1 MTITHVETGYLETP
15 YLENP
20 YLGADVNG
28 YMGQQAKF
36 TIAATKPMGMQCNI
50 VIQNFPRSLGQQ
62 ASLHVADHLVATGQQ
77 AHLVIGAS
85 KALGEQ
91 AKLHIN
97 NHLVATGQQANI
109 QIANAPVYGE
119 QANLVLSHPRS
130 VGQQAHILLTQ
141 GPAYGMQA
149 HILVGG
155 IGKSLGMQYEQTNI
169 VHEDCGGYLEDGY
182 LEDQY
187 LSHGVCAHGGHQA
200 EFVTTQT
207 PAYGMQA
214 EFHIANRLRS
224 IGEQAQFHINDHL
237 SAYGQQANFL
247 LTKTPAYGMQA
258 LFNIANRLRSTGE
271 QAQFV
276 INQDTAYGMQ
286 AEIIQLAV
294 LGMQATISLYNTNRL
309 RILCDFP
316 SRGLSSATGN
326 NSWGFPA
333 GQGQSWKSNSTE
345 AGDFSPFNLNTD
357 IVEETWR
364 SNAPTVTGI
373 NLSCDTER
381 TQGVFLDTFAILN
394 HNITTSATVTL
405 VGSSSPTFSTIG
417 ISIPL
422 EPREDDPNIY
432 YIAPTLPNV
441 GYRYWRIS
449 IDDATNPDGFV
460 SIGTVIFGAA
470 RIFFGE
476 CFVDQVEFQL
486 KDYTSS
492 VHTEAFTNVNNARAQ
507 RKILKLD
514 FRSLSYLKSNF
525 RLMRS
530 MFRNERTVLKC
541 LWLPTPSP
549 LNQEYTARFAMFAKL
564 TQIPNES
571 HNHKGGDADYVTFT
585 IDLDESN

>member
-15 YLENP
+15 YLDSG
-20 YLGADVNG
+20 YLATDVNG
-28 YMGQQAKF
+28 YMGQQAQF
-36 TIAATKPMGMQCNI
+36 VIAAAKPMGMQCNI
-50 VIQNFPRSLGQQ
+50 VVSNFPRSLGQQ
-62 ASLHVADHLVATGQQ
+62 ATVV
-77 AHLVIGAS
+77 VGAS
-85 KALGEQ
+85 
-91 AKLHIN
+91 
-97 NHLVATGQQANI
+97 
-109 QIANAPVYGE
+109 
-119 QANLVLSHPRS
+119 
-130 VGQQAHILLTQ
+130 
-141 GPAYGMQA
+141 
-149 HILVGG
+149 
-155 IGKSLGMQYEQTNI
+155 KSLGMQYEQTNI
-169 VHEDCGGYLEDGY
+169 VHEDCGAYLEDGY
-182 LEDQY
+182 LEGEY
-187 LSHGVCAHGGHQA
+187 LSHGVCAHGGQQA
-200 EFVTTQT
+200 NFITTQIPAYGMQAQFHINDYPAAKGQQAKLQIDRAKAYGMQATFQSTQT

-214 EFHIANRLRS
+214 LFSIANRLR
-224 IGEQAQFHINDHL
+224 AT
-237 SAYGQQANFL
+237 GQQAKFAIS
-247 LTKTPAYGMQA
+247 KT
-258 LFNIANRLRSTGE
+258 S
-271 QAQFV
+271 
-276 INQDTAYGMQ
+276 AYGMQ
-286 AEIIQLAV
+286 AEIIQQLA

-316 SRGLSSATGN
+316 SRGLSSATGS